1 VSDEQPTSG
10 QQQPWGRV
18 GDDGTVYVREAEG
31 ERAVGQYPDASPE
44 EALAYYE
51 RKFAELEGQVG
62 LLEQRLRGGAPA
74 QDVAKA
80 VAALAPT
87 IPGANAVGDL
97 TSLTERLGRLQETL
111 GEAAEKQSA
120 EAQQAVAE
128 AVAER
133 ETIIVEA
140 EALAAQDLAK
150 AQWKQV
156 TAQLDA
162 LFARWQ
168 AAQHSGPRIPKK
180 DADEL
185 WKRFRTART
194 TIETARKS
202 FFAELDAVHRDARTR
217 KQGLVDKAEALADKG
232 AAGIPDYRR
241 LLDDWKAAG
250 RAGKKVDDALWA
262 RFKAAGDVLYGAKA
276 EADAVENAEF
286 GENLTKKLALLE
298 EAEPLLTATD
308 RVAARTKLSEFQR
321 RWDEI
326 GKVPRDQIRVVEDR
340 MRKIETAVR
349 KLEDEHWNRTD
360 PEKQARSDGFT
371 AQLDQAIAKAESE
384 LAAAQKAGDASRIAK
399 AEEEL
404 AAKRAWKS
412 AIG

>member
-1 VSDEQPTSG
+1 MSDEQPT
-10 QQQPWGRV
+10 PWGRV
-18 GDDGTVYVREAEG
+18 DDDGTVYVREAAG
-31 ERAVGQYPDASPE
+31 ERAVGQYPDATPD
-44 EALAYYE
+44 EALAYYQ
-51 RKFAELEGQVG
+51 RKFAELEGQVS

-97 TSLTERLGRLQETL
+97 QSLSDRLARLSDSL
-111 GEAAEKQSA
+111 GEATEKQSA
-120 EAQQAVAE
+120 EAQQAIADALADRESIVA
-128 AVAER
+128 A
-133 ETIIVEA
+133 A
-140 EALAAQDLAK
+140 EALAAQDLAQ

-156 TAQLDA
+156 SAQLDE

-168 AAQHSGPRIPKK
+168 TAQHGGPRIPKK

-185 WKRFRTART
+185 WKRFRAART
-194 TIETARKS
+194 TIETARRA
-202 FFAELDAVHRDARTR
+202 FFAELDSTHRDAKAR
-217 KQGLVDKAEALADKG
+217 KQSLVERAEGLADKG
-232 AAGIPDYRR
+232 AAAIPDYRR

-286 GENLTKKLALLE
+286 GANLEKKLALLE
-298 EAEPLLTATD
+298 EAEPLLKATD
-308 RVAARTKLSEFQR
+308 RAAARATLTDIQR

-326 GKVPRDQIRVVEDR
+326 GKVPREQVRVIEDR
-340 MRKIETAVR
+340 LRKVEAAVR
-349 KLEDEHWNRTD
+349 KLDDDHWNRTD
-360 PEKQARSDGFT
+360 PEKQARSEGF
-371 AQLDQAIAKAESE
+371 
-384 LAAAQKAGDASRIAK
+384 AARLEEAIAK

-404 AAKRAWKS
+404 AAAKAAGDAARVAKAEEALAAQRTWLS
-412 AIG
+412 ALG